1 MSKREHLSSREK
13 IMINDIQKNAKDRMT
28 KSIQSL
34 EEELTKLRAGRANPS
49 LLESITILY
58 YGNETPLSQ
67 VSTIGIEGPLMLT
80 VKPWEKQLTAVIEKA
95 IRTSDLGLNPA
106 TSGDVIR
113 VPLPPLSEER
123 RRELIKKVKLE
134 AENTKVAIR
143 NIRRDCNQ
151 DLKDLL
157 KEKEIGEDDERRAVE
172 NIQKLTDSFIHKVD
186 EVFARK
192 EKDLLEI

>member
-1 MSKREHLSSREK
+1 
-13 IMINDIQKNAKDRMT
+13 MINDIQKNAKDRMT

>member
-1 MSKREHLSSREK
+1 
-13 IMINDIQKNAKDRMT
+13 MINDIQKDAKERMT

-34 EEELTKLRAGRANPS
+34 EEELTKLRAGRAHPS
-49 LLESITILY
+49 LLENIMVPY

-67 VSTIGIEGPLMLT
+67 VATIGVEGPLTLT
-80 VKPWEKQLTAVIEKA
+80 VKPWEKQLTTTIEKA
-95 IRTSDLGLNPA
+95 IRISDLGLNPA

-157 KEKEIGEDDERRAVE
+157 KEKEISEDDERRGVE
-172 NIQKLTDSFIHKVD
+172 NIQKLTDSFIQKVD